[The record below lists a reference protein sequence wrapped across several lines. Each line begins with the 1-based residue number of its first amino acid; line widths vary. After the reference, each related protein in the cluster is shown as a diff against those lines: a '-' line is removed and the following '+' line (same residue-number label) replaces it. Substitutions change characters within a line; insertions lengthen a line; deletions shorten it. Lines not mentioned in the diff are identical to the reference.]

1 VSWRASDIPRPDSTR
16 LVCTEQPFGMR
27 NTERVTVTLPLEQAQ
42 QLRRL
47 AGEGETASISAY
59 VSKAVR
65 AQLDKD
71 AALERLRRLYAERG
85 VTLRPEHHAWARDL
99 LGLEGTDPQVHAS

>member
-1 VSWRASDIPRPDSTR
+1 
-16 LVCTEQPFGMR
+16 MR
-27 NTERVTVTLPLEQAQ
+27 NTARVTVTLPVEQAE

-47 AGEGETASISAY
+47 VGAGETASISAY

-85 VTLRPEHHAWARDL
+85 VAVGAEHHAWARGL
-99 LGLEGTDPQVHAS
+99 LGLEGTDPQVDAS

>member
-1 VSWRASDIPRPDSTR
+1 
-16 LVCTEQPFGMR
+16 MR
-27 NTERVTVTLPLEQAQ
+27 GTERVTVTLPVEQAE

-71 AALERLRRLYAERG
+71 AALDRLRRLYAERG
-85 VTLRPEHHAWARDL
+85 VTVGAEHHAWARDL
-99 LGLEGTDPQVHAS
+99 LGLAGTDAQSAS